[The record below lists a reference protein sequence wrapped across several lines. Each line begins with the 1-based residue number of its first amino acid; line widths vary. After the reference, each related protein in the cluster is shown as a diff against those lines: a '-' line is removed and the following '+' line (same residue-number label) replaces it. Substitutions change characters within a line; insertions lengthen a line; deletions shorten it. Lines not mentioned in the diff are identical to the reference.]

1 LTGEVDRVVVASVP
15 DRGKE
20 ILMLQVT
27 DAAVSVFK
35 KAVLHEGESP
45 APETTA
51 RAIRIQAGATQD
63 GQQAITFQAVEGPEA
78 GDAAGEASDL
88 DVFVAPELAAPLE
101 SAVLDVRET
110 PQGAQVF
117 LRDQAEPG

>member
-1 LTGEVDRVVVASVP
+1 
-15 DRGKE
+15 
-20 ILMLQVT
+20 MLQVT
-27 DAAVSVFK
+27 DAAVSVIK
-35 KAVLHEGESP
+35 KALLPEGASP
-45 APETTA
+45 APEAAA

-63 GQQAITFQAVEGPEA
+63 GQQAITFKPVDEPEA

-101 SAVLDVRET
+101 SAVLDAHET

>member
-1 LTGEVDRVVVASVP
+1 
-15 DRGKE
+15 
-20 ILMLQVT
+20 MLQVT

-35 KAVLHEGESP
+35 KALLPEGASQ
-45 APETTA
+45 APEAAA
-51 RAIRIQAGATQD
+51 RAIRVQAGATPD
-63 GQQAITFQAVEGPEA
+63 GQQAITFTAVDGPQA
-78 GDAAGEASDL
+78 GDAASEASDL

-101 SAVLDVRET
+101 SAVLDARET

>member
-1 LTGEVDRVVVASVP
+1 VVVASVP

-35 KAVLHEGESP
+35 RALLHEGESP
-45 APETTA
+45 APETTV
-51 RAIRIQAGATQD
+51 RAVRIQPGATQD

-78 GDAAGEASDL
+78 GDAASEASDL

-101 SAVLDVRET
+101 SAVLDARET